1 MTIYSSGK
9 HEKLTA
15 DPQPWKNLSAH
26 GGRWPHE
33 SRDPL
38 NDALRPRPEFDRP
51 LNNPANPVLRD
62 VRFHATNRR
71 GGEVIAGVYR
81 EWLHYARPGSHP
93 DNWSE
98 DITADQVEHARRVL
112 ERLAAI
118 NEVAA

>member
-15 DPQPWKNLSAH
+15 DPEPWKNLSAH

-51 LNNPANPVLRD
+51 LTNPANPILSAFRASSSSAETWLIALHKGGYVEGTPAQIK
-62 VRFHATNRR
+62 HA
-71 GGEVIAGVYR
+71 
-81 EWLHYARPGSHP
+81 H
-93 DNWSE
+93 
-98 DITADQVEHARRVL
+98 RVL
-112 ERLAAI
+112 TRLAANY
-118 NEVAA
+118 NEKE